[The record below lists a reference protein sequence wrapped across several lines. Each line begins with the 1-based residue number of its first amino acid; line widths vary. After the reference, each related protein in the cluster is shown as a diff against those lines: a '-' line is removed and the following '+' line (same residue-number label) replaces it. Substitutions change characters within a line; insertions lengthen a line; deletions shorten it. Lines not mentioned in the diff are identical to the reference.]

1 MKKLNVP
8 FYEQTLDFTC
18 GPACLMMA
26 MRYFD
31 KTIKMDLNLELDI
44 WREANLVGIRGSSRY
59 GLALAA
65 HRRGFHT
72 KIINNT
78 RDMGYVEIV
87 KDIRENVDIEMLNFF
102 FKDIKKRS
110 VKANIKE
117 TIKDIGV
124 EDIRNTLDEGALPI
138 VLVTA
143 KYFSGEDL
151 AHWILIKGYDTK
163 HFYINNPLDE
173 PEHRKEKFTI
183 NMIRK
188 VLGYYGKKSLIA
200 IYPKSNQP

>member
-1 MKKLNVP
+1 
-8 FYEQTLDFTC
+8 
-18 GPACLMMA
+18 
-26 MRYFD
+26 
-31 KTIKMDLNLELDI
+31 
-44 WREANLVGIRGSSRY
+44 
-59 GLALAA
+59 
-65 HRRGFHT
+65 
-72 KIINNT
+72 
-78 RDMGYVEIV
+78 MGYVEVV
-87 KDIRENVDIEMLNFF
+87 KDTRENVDIKMLNFF

-117 TIKDIGV
+117 IIKEIGV